1 MSHVRRCI
9 KRHSSLYHLPIRS
22 TAMVSGAD
30 PAAVAYSASPSV
42 PAFIAKLWALVE
54 ESTTDDV
61 VRWSPTGESFI
72 IYDSSVLSKA
82 LLPQYFKHNN
92 YSSFI
97 RQLNM

>member
-1 MSHVRRCI
+1 
-9 KRHSSLYHLPIRS
+9 
-22 TAMVSGAD
+22 MVSGGSGVGSGTAGAD
-30 PAAVAYSASPSV
+30 LAAVAYDASPSV

-54 ESTTDDV
+54 ERSTDPV
-61 VRWSPTGESFI
+61 VKWSASGESFL
-72 IYDSSVLSKA
+72 IYDTSGLSKN

>member
-1 MSHVRRCI
+1 
-9 KRHSSLYHLPIRS
+9 
-22 TAMVSGAD
+22 MVSGGSD

-54 ESTTDDV
+54 AEATNTVVKWSES
-61 VRWSPTGESFI
+61 GNSFF
-72 IYDSSVLSKA
+72 IYDANALSKE

>member
-1 MSHVRRCI
+1 
-9 KRHSSLYHLPIRS
+9 
-22 TAMVSGAD
+22 MVSNGVSRPD

-54 ESTTDDV
+54 EEGTNEV
-61 VRWSPTGESFI
+61 VRWSDTGESFF
-72 IYDSSVLSKA
+72 IYDPSILSKG

-92 YSSFI
+92 MSSFI